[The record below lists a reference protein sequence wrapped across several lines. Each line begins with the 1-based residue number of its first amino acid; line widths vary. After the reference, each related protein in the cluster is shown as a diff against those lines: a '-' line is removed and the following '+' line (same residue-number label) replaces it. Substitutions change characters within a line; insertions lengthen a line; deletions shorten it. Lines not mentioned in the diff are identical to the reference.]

1 MYRATASSDKY
12 YFSHLLSSMNH
23 RFHHILITKKTITS
37 TILGIILFIGSLS
50 IILAAMNNNNIN
62 QLASAQTPAT
72 NDTSSSNLD
81 TFNARGTISSLAA
94 DIITGTNATL
104 GGHPEDIWVLGGN
117 WSYGVM
123 NGNLSDFNLN
133 IIMTQLTGSGLHT
146 HSIANLRNVT
156 GEVQPLTNTTSI
168 MLRNSNYTDF
178 VGIADINTNDQVKWK
193 DVPIAVHMLRGNIV
207 NINTDPIKTE
217 DHFKGLPV
225 FGTVTSIT
233 DQNNNEL
240 RTGQPPM

>member
-1 MYRATASSDKY
+1 
-12 YFSHLLSSMNH
+12 
-23 RFHHILITKKTITS
+23 
-37 TILGIILFIGSLS
+37 
-50 IILAAMNNNNIN
+50 MNNNNII
-62 QLASAQTPAT
+62 QLASAQTPSAT
-72 NDTSSSNLD
+72 NDTTTSNLD
-81 TFNARGTISSLAA
+81 TFNAKGTISSLAA

-123 NGNLSDFNLN
+123 NGNLSNFNVN
-133 IIMTQLTGSGLHT
+133 IIMTQISGAGLHT

-156 GEVQPLTNTTSI
+156 GEIPPLTNTSTI

-178 VGIADINTNDQVKWK
+178 IGIADINTNDQVKWK
-193 DVPIAVHMLRGNIV
+193 DVPITVHMLRGNIV
-207 NINTDPIKTE
+207 NFNMDPIKTE

-233 DQNNNEL
+233 DQNNKEL

>member
-1 MYRATASSDKY
+1 MNYRFNYIPTIKK
-12 YFSHLLSSMNH
+12 
-23 RFHHILITKKTITS
+23 IIITTIF
-37 TILGIILFIGSLS
+37 GIIFFVGSLS
-50 IILAAMNNNNIN
+50 IEPVATTTTNNNNII
-62 QLASAQTPAT
+62 QLASAQTPSAT
-72 NDTSSSNLD
+72 NDTSSSNID
-81 TFNARGTISSLAA
+81 TFNAKGTISSLAA

-104 GGHPEDIWVLGGN
+104 GAHPEDIWVLGGN

-123 NGNLSDFNLN
+123 NGNLSDFNVN

-156 GEVQPLTNTTSI
+156 GEVQPLTNTTTI

-193 DVPIAVHMLRGNIV
+193 DVPITIHILRGNIV
-207 NINTDPIKTE
+207 NFNMDPTKTE

-233 DQNNNEL
+233 DQNNKEL
-240 RTGQPPM
+240 RTAQPPM

>member
-1 MYRATASSDKY
+1 MNYRFNYIPTIK
-12 YFSHLLSSMNH
+12 M
-23 RFHHILITKKTITS
+23 IIITTIF
-37 TILGIILFIGSLS
+37 GIIFFVGSLS
-50 IILAAMNNNNIN
+50 IVPVATTTMNNNNII
-62 QLASAQTPAT
+62 QLASAQTPSAT
-72 NDTSSSNLD
+72 NATSSNNID
-81 TFNARGTISSLAA
+81 TFNAKGTISSLAA

-104 GGHPEDIWVLGGN
+104 GAHPEDIWVLGGN

-123 NGNLSDFNLN
+123 NGNLSDFNVN

-156 GEVQPLTNTTSI
+156 GEVQPLTNTTTI

-193 DVPIAVHMLRGNIV
+193 DVPITIHILRGNIV
-207 NINTDPIKTE
+207 NFNMDPTKTE

-233 DQNNNEL
+233 DQNNKEL
-240 RTGQPPM
+240 RTAQPPM

>member
-1 MYRATASSDKY
+1 
-12 YFSHLLSSMNH
+12 MNH
-23 RFHHILITKKTITS
+23 RFHYILTTKKTITS
-37 TILGIILFIGSLS
+37 TILGIILFVGSLS
-50 IILAAMNNNNIN
+50 IILATMNNNNIN

-72 NDTSSSNLD
+72 NDTSSNLD
-81 TFNARGTISSLAA
+81 TFNAKGTISSLAA

-104 GGHPEDIWVLGGN
+104 GSHPEDIWVLGGN

-123 NGNLSDFNLN
+123 NGNLSDFNVN

-156 GEVQPLTNTTSI
+156 GEVSPTTNTTSI

-178 VGIADINTNDQVKWK
+178 IGIADINTNDQVKWK
-193 DVPIAVHMLRGNIV
+193 DVPITVHMLRGNI
-207 NINTDPIKTE
+207 INFNMDPTKTE

-240 RTGQPPM
+240 RKGQPPI

>member
-1 MYRATASSDKY
+1 
-12 YFSHLLSSMNH
+12 MNYK
-23 RFHHILITKKTITS
+23 FTYTSTTKKTTIT
-37 TILGIILFIGSLS
+37 TILGIIFFVGTLS
-50 IILAAMNNNNIN
+50 IILATTNNNNII

-72 NDTSSSNLD
+72 NDTSSSSID

-123 NGNLSDFNLN
+123 KGNLSDFNVN

-146 HSIANLRNVT
+146 HSIANLRNAT
-156 GEVQPLTNTTSI
+156 GEVSPLTNTTSV

-178 VGIADINTNDQVKWK
+178 IGIADINTNDQVKWK
-193 DVPIAVHMLRGNIV
+193 DVPITVHLLRGNIV
-207 NINTDPIKTE
+207 NFNMDPIKTE

-233 DQNNNEL
+233 DQNNKEL
-240 RTGQPPM
+240 RTGHPPI

>member
-1 MYRATASSDKY
+1 
-12 YFSHLLSSMNH
+12 MNH
-23 RFHHILITKKTITS
+23 RFNYILTTKNTIIT
-37 TILGIILFIGSLS
+37 TILGIILFVGSLS
-50 IILAAMNNNNIN
+50 IIPVATTMNNNNII
-62 QLASAQTPAT
+62 QLASAQTPSAT
-72 NDTSSSNLD
+72 NDTTSNLD
-81 TFNARGTISSLAA
+81 TFNAKGTISSLAA

-123 NGNLSDFNLN
+123 SGNLSDFNVN

-156 GEVQPLTNTTSI
+156 GEVPPLTNTTTI

-178 VGIADINTNDQVKWK
+178 IGIADINTNDQVKWK
-193 DVPIAVHMLRGNIV
+193 DVPITVHILKGNIV
-207 NINTDPIKTE
+207 NFNMDPIKTE

-240 RTGQPPM
+240 RTGQPPI

>member
-1 MYRATASSDKY
+1 
-12 YFSHLLSSMNH
+12 MNH
-23 RFHHILITKKTITS
+23 RFNYIPTTKNTIITTV
-37 TILGIILFIGSLS
+37 LGIIFFAGSLS
-50 IILAAMNNNNIN
+50 IVLATTTTMNYNNII

-72 NDTSSSNLD
+72 NDTTSNLD
-81 TFNARGTISSLAA
+81 TFNAKGTISSLAA
-94 DIITGTNATL
+94 DIITASNATL

-123 NGNLSDFNLN
+123 NGNLSDFNIN
-133 IIMTQLTGSGLHT
+133 IIMTQINGAGLHT

-156 GEVQPLTNTTSI
+156 GEVPPTTNTTSI

-178 VGIADINTNDQVKWK
+178 IGIADINTNDQVKWK
-193 DVPIAVHMLRGNIV
+193 DVPITVHTQRGNIV
-207 NINTDPIKTE
+207 NFNMDPTKTE

-233 DQNNNEL
+233 DQNNKEL

>member
-1 MYRATASSDKY
+1 
-12 YFSHLLSSMNH
+12 MNK
-23 RFHHILITKKTITS
+23 FTYTSTTKKTTIT
-37 TILGIILFIGSLS
+37 TILGIIFFVGTLS
-50 IILAAMNNNNIN
+50 IILATTNNNNII

-72 NDTSSSNLD
+72 NDTTSSSSID
-81 TFNARGTISSLAA
+81 TFNAKGTISSLAA

-123 NGNLSDFNLN
+123 NGNLSDFNVN
-133 IIMTQLTGSGLHT
+133 IIMTQLTGSGMHT
-146 HSIANLRNVT
+146 HSIDNLRNAT
-156 GEVQPLTNTTSI
+156 GEVSPLTNTTSV

-178 VGIADINTNDQVKWK
+178 IGIADINTNDQVKWK
-193 DVPIAVHMLRGNIV
+193 DVPITVHLLRGNIV
-207 NINTDPIKTE
+207 NFNMDPIKTE

-233 DQNNNEL
+233 DQNNKEL
-240 RTGQPPM
+240 RTGQPPI

>member
-1 MYRATASSDKY
+1 
-12 YFSHLLSSMNH
+12 MNH
-23 RFHHILITKKTITS
+23 RFNYIPTTKNTIIT
-37 TILGIILFIGSLS
+37 TILGIILFAGSLS
-50 IILAAMNNNNIN
+50 IVPVATTTMNNNNNII
-62 QLASAQTPAT
+62 QLASAQTASAT
-72 NDTSSSNLD
+72 NDTTTSNLD
-81 TFNARGTISSLAA
+81 TFNAKGTISSLAA

-123 NGNLSDFNLN
+123 SGNLSDFNVN

-156 GEVQPLTNTTSI
+156 GEIPPLTNTSTI

-178 VGIADINTNDQVKWK
+178 IGIADINTNDQVKWK
-193 DVPIAVHMLRGNIV
+193 DVPITVHILRGNIV
-207 NINTDPIKTE
+207 NFNMDPIKTE

-233 DQNNNEL
+233 DQNNKEL

>member
-1 MYRATASSDKY
+1 
-12 YFSHLLSSMNH
+12 MNH
-23 RFHHILITKKTITS
+23 GFHHILTTKKTITS
-37 TILGIILFIGSLS
+37 TILGIILFVGSLS
-50 IILAAMNNNNIN
+50 IILATTNNNNII

-72 NDTSSSNLD
+72 NDTTSSSSID
-81 TFNARGTISSLAA
+81 TFNAKGTISSLAA

-123 NGNLSDFNLN
+123 NGNLSDFNVN
-133 IIMTQLTGSGLHT
+133 IIMTQLTGSGMHT
-146 HSIANLRNVT
+146 HSIDNLRNAT
-156 GEVQPLTNTTSI
+156 GEVSPLTNTTSV

-178 VGIADINTNDQVKWK
+178 IGIADINTNDQVRWK
-193 DVPIAVHMLRGNIV
+193 DVPITVHLLRGNIV
-207 NINTDPIKTE
+207 NFNMDPIKTE

-233 DQNNNEL
+233 DQNNKEL
-240 RTGQPPM
+240 RTGQPPI